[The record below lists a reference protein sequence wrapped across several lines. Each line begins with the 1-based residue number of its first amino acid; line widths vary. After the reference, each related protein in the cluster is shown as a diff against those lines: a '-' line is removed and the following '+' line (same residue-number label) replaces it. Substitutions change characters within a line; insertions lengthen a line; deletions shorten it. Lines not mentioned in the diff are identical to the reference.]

1 MTKFSEVLAK
11 YAHWDCNF
19 GTDKT
24 ITHAYGDLYDS
35 LFEPMQKSAR
45 RVLEIGVYSGAS
57 VLSFAEFFEGA
68 TVDGIDISKE
78 SIKFGLDN
86 PRITYHLLDGTK
98 QSTRDQLTD
107 KYDVILEDASHEPY
121 DQIETFRLFASSLA
135 PGGVFIMEDVN
146 GLHYELLVKEMGEI
160 ARSHGL
166 EVEWHDLRSI
176 KGRFDDIVGVFR
188 KKMSKPIL

>member
-1 MTKFSEVLAK
+1 MSQLKFSEVLAK
-11 YAHWDCNF
+11 YANYHCCE

-24 ITHAYGDLYDS
+24 IVHSYGDIYDS
-35 LFEPMQKSAR
+35 LFEPMRKSAR

-107 KYDVILEDASHEPY
+107 KYDVILDDASHEPN
-121 DQIETFRLFASSLA
+121 DQIETFRLFASSIS
-135 PGGVFIMEDVN
+135 PGGVYIIEDVN
-146 GLHYELLVKEMGEI
+146 GPKYEFLVKKIGEI
-160 ARSHGL
+160 ASAHGF
-166 EVEWHDLRSI
+166 ETEWHDLRNV
-176 KGRFDDIVGVFR
+176 KGRWDDIVGVFR
-188 KKMSKPIL
+188 KKLD